1 MSDSCCVRRFGTVA
15 VQLTRTGLALTVALA
30 LWPSTAAAED
40 ASAVETRLGAAA
52 SYLASDEL
60 EGRGVG
66 TDGLNKAA
74 DYLAEQFQSLGL
86 QVDLCD
92 GSAFQKFNM
101 STGAKLGE
109 PNVLA
114 ITAPSGD
121 EPRREL
127 TLGDDFTP
135 LAMGGSGQFDLPL
148 VFVGY
153 GITAPEANYDDYAGI
168 DVKDKAVV
176 ILRREPQQDNP
187 HSAFNGT
194 RNSDHAPF
202 ARKVSNAYEHGA
214 AAVIFLTDEYDIGR
228 RVAQR
233 RKLWLASM
241 KKLTEAYAELD
252 KIEEASPSDVVAERK
267 KIEELLTEVNEQSA
281 KLEEELDPILKF
293 DSAGPGESGR
303 SMPIVHCRRGVLEPA
318 VQSVYGKSLGEI
330 EAEIDR
336 GPTPDSR
343 ELAGWQV
350 SGDIHI
356 ERNEVEVKNVLAVL
370 PGEGPLADEV
380 IVIGAHYDHL
390 GYGGAGSF
398 VPDVNEIHNGADDNA
413 SGATSLIEVARQ
425 LTARGGKLPR
435 TIAFLAFTGE
445 ERGLIGS
452 AHYVA
457 NPVLPLD
464 KTVAMLNMD
473 MVGRLK
479 DEKLIIQGAAT
490 APELDVLVDELGER
504 YGFDITKQAGG
515 TGPSDHTSFYL
526 KKIPVLHFFTGT
538 HRDYHRPSDD
548 ADKLNLD
555 GMRRVVS
562 MLTDMTVALAEAPE
576 RPTYQEVAAPPPMG
590 GGDGDRP
597 YFGSIPDF
605 ANAGEGYALS
615 GVTAGSPAEKAGL
628 QEGDLIIQVGE
639 SKVAN
644 LEDFDS
650 ALRKHKAGDKVPVK
664 VKRGE
669 EEVTVTVTLDP
680 PRG

>member
-1 MSDSCCVRRFGTVA
+1 MSELRR
-15 VQLTRTGLALTVALA
+15 LRLATCLPLLLSLIVLA
-30 LWPSTAAAED
+30 PGNATAED
-40 ASAVETRLGAAA
+40 TSAVESRLRDTAT
-52 SYLASDEL
+52 YLASDEL

-66 TDGLNKAA
+66 TEGLNKAA
-74 DYLAEQFQSLGL
+74 DYLAEQFKALGL
-86 QVDLCD
+86 KVDLCE
-92 GSAFQKFNM
+92 GGAFQNFKM
-101 STGAKLGE
+101 STGSKLGE
-109 PNVLA
+109 PNTLA

-121 EPRREL
+121 NPRTDL
-127 TLGDDFTP
+127 KLGDDFTP
-135 LAMGGSGQFDLPL
+135 LALGGSGEFDLPL

-153 GITAPEANYDDYAGI
+153 GITAPDANYDDFAGI

-194 RNSDHAPF
+194 RHSEHAPF
-202 ARKVSNAYEHGA
+202 AKKVSNAYEHGA
-214 AAVIFLTDEYDIGR
+214 AAVIFLTDEYDISK

-233 RKLWLASM
+233 RKLWLASIE
-241 KKLTEAYAELD
+241 KLADAYD
-252 KIEEASPSDVVAERK
+252 QMSKIDDASPADVVAERK
-267 KIEELLTEVNEQSA
+267 KIDELLAEVSEQNA
-281 KLEEELDPILKF
+281 KLQQELDPILKF
-293 DSAGPGESGR
+293 DSAGPGDTGR
-303 SMPIVHCRRGVLEPA
+303 TMPVVHCRRSVLEPA
-318 VQSVYGKSLGEI
+318 VQAVYGKSIGEI
-330 EAEIDR
+330 EQEIDK
-336 GPTPDSR
+336 GPTPQSR
-343 ELAGWQV
+343 ELAGWKL
-350 SGDIHI
+350 SGDIHV
-356 ERNEVEVKNVLAVL
+356 ERQEVDVKNVLAVL
-370 PGEGPLADEV
+370 PGEGPHADE
-380 IVIGAHYDHL
+380 IIIIGAHYDHL
-390 GYGGAGSF
+390 GHGGEGSF

-413 SGATSLIEVARQ
+413 SGTTALVEVARQ
-425 LTARGGKLPR
+425 LAAHGGKLPR
-435 TIAFLAFTGE
+435 TIAFIAFTGE

-457 NPVLPLD
+457 HPILPLD

-490 APELDVLVDELGER
+490 APELDKLVDELGTK
-504 YGFDITKQAGG
+504 YGFEITKQAGG

-562 MLTDMTVALAEAPE
+562 MLTEMTVALAEAPE
-576 RPTYQEVAAPPPMG
+576 RPTYQATAAAAPMGG

-605 ANAGEGYALS
+605 SSEKEGYALG
-615 GVTAGSPAEKAGL
+615 GVTAGGPAEKAGL
-628 QEGDLIIQVGE
+628 KEGDVIIQVGD
-639 SKVAN
+639 SKVGN

-664 VKRGE
+664 VLRGE